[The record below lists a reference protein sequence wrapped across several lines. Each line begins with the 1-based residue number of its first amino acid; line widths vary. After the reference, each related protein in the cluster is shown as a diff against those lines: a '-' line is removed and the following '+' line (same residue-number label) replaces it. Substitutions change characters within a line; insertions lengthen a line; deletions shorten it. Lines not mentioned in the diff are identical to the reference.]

1 MSQILRRGVEAVRGH
16 DAGELHRY
24 RGARAVIVCAGCL
37 RLGVAVVA
45 AGNGIVVSAD
55 DVDPVRRLR
64 TGKRGDDVDDLDGL
78 SAEPEPP
85 KLPSKKRREKE
96 EDESQRLKRIM
107 AICAGC

>member
-1 MSQILRRGVEAVRGH
+1 
-16 DAGELHRY
+16 ELHRY

-64 TGKRGDDVDDLDGL
+64 TGKRGDDVDDLDGPRHASL
-78 SAEPEPP
+78 
-85 KLPSKKRREKE
+85 
-96 EDESQRLKRIM
+96 RLLHEGIELDFQP
-107 AICAGC
+107 AAAGLAARLELRLDPAARGADALRVGVGAR